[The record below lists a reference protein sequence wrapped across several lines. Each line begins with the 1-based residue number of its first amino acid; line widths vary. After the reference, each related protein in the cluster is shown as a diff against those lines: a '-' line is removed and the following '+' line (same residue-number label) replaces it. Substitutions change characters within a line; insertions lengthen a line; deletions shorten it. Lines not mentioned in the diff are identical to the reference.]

1 MSEHETAAVPDFHA
15 RAAEAIE
22 TPGLS
27 AAVTRAT
34 LGRYERRKVMLQE
47 LGDPLA
53 VRTLAA
59 QIKDHVLANLDR
71 YLTQFV
77 TNVRKNG
84 GQVHFARNGE
94 QACGII
100 CDLAKQRRVKRIVK
114 VKSMTSEEIELG
126 HRLEADGYEVV
137 ETDLGEFIIQID
149 HDRPS
154 HIITP
159 VIHKTAKQIGR
170 IFERVLGIPY
180 TDVPETLTMAARAHL
195 REKFR
200 GADMGICGCNFAVA
214 ETGTVT
220 IVTNEGNGRYC
231 TGRPRLLVA
240 LMGLEKIVPTPRD
253 LAVMLKLLAKSSTG
267 QRLTVYT
274 NLMTGPRRP
283 GDLDGPDEFHV
294 VLMDRGRTD
303 ILGSEYAETLR
314 CIRCGA
320 CLDACP
326 VYRTI
331 GGHAYGKVYP
341 GPIGKLITPLL
352 DGMYEYK
359 DLPNASSLCEA
370 CYEACP
376 VRINIPQMLIAMRDD
391 LRRRGQMHWFQR
403 FAFHVWRVGMLCPL
417 LYRVGSRISRW
428 FMNGLLSKE
437 GWCRKLPPP
446 FHVWTDQRDFPAM
459 ARRPFHRMW
468 KDMEDGRQGE

>member
-1 MSEHETAAVPDFHA
+1 MNEEPTTTVPDFHA
-15 RAAEAIE
+15 RCAAAVA

-27 AAVTRAT
+27 AAVSRAT
-34 LGRYERRKVMLQE
+34 LGRYGRRKVMLAE

-53 VRTLAA
+53 TRTLAA
-59 QIKDHVLANLDR
+59 RIKDHVLANLDR
-71 YLTQFV
+71 YLTQFAD
-77 TNVRKNG
+77 NIRKHG
-84 GQVHFARNGE
+84 GHVHFARTGE
-94 QACGII
+94 QACDII
-100 CDLAKQRRVKRIVK
+100 REIARKNRVRRIVK
-114 VKSMTSEEIELG
+114 VKSMTSEEIGLG
-126 HRLEADGYEVV
+126 HLLEADGCEVV
-137 ETDLGEFIIQID
+137 ETDLGEFIIQVD
-149 HDRPS
+149 NDRPS

-159 VIHKTAKQIGR
+159 VIHKTAQQIGR
-170 IFERVLGIPY
+170 IFERVLRIPY

-200 GADMGICGCNFAVA
+200 GADMGICGCNFGIA

-231 TGRPRLLVA
+231 TGRPRVLVA
-240 LMGLEKIVPTPRD
+240 LLGLEKILPTPRD

-294 VLMDRGRTD
+294 VIMDRGRTG
-303 ILGSEYAETLR
+303 ILASDYAETLR

-352 DGMYEYK
+352 EGLDEYK
-359 DLPNASSLCEA
+359 DLPNASSLCED
-370 CYEACP
+370 CYDACP
-376 VRINIPQMLIAMRDD
+376 VRINIPKMLIHMRDD
-391 LRRRGQMHWFQR
+391 LRRRGKMHWFQR
-403 FAFHVWRVGMLCPL
+403 VAFKFWRLGMACPF
-417 LYRVGSRISRW
+417 LYRMGSRVSRW
-428 FMNGLLSKE
+428 FMNGLMAKN
-437 GWCRKLPPP
+437 GWCARLPPP
-446 FHVWTDQRDFPAM
+446 FNVWTDQRDFPAM
-459 ARRPFHRMW
+459 ADRPFHKMW
-468 KDMEDGRQGE
+468 KEMEEER